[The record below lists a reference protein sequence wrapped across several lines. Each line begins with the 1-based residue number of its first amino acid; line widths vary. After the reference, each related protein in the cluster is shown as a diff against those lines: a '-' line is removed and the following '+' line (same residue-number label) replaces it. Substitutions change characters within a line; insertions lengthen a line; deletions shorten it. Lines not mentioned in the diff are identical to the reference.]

1 MYDREKVIQSLEQC
15 TDTTGYRSD
24 CYGCIHRQ
32 DGPGLLCREQ
42 LMRDAI
48 ALLRGQEEE
57 RERLVRW
64 LGKFCAH
71 ADQQYQPRFTD
82 EANIE
87 FFRQK
92 MREQFGWKV

>member
-1 MYDREKVIQSLEQC
+1 MTNLEKTIRGLEC
-15 TDTTGYRSD
+15 CRSSARPAD
-24 CYGCIHRQ
+24 CPYLSVNMCIPR
-32 DGPGLLCREQ
+32 LCD
-42 LMRDAI
+42 DAI